1 VQESFDSSPVKG
13 FSLMEIVGRDLLTW
27 RLVHDAR
34 PSHVCVIDSAHI
46 SPICLVD
53 EAGPIPETEVQQN
66 PRRTVISFEA
76 HSALYSMIYWRYGF
90 VDEAAGG
97 YHLVDNWHA
106 VEPRVFLWAFPPG
119 IVLDDL
125 QPPAL
130 QAALGA
136 WEGRLYTTAVATRI
150 NADAT
155 FHPAGPGE
163 APTPARATAPPNLKA
178 LTALMPVTPG
188 LPLVLERVRAHCTA
202 SGLLRA
208 SRVIALLLGL

>member
-1 VQESFDSSPVKG
+1 
-13 FSLMEIVGRDLLTW
+13 MGRDLLTW

-34 PSHVCVIDSAHI
+34 PSHVCVIDSANI
-46 SPICLVD
+46 SPVCLVD
-53 EAGPIPETEVQQN
+53 EAGPIPGTEVQQN
-66 PRRTVISFEA
+66 ARRTVISFEA
-76 HSALYSMIYWRYGF
+76 HSALYSMIYWRYGV
-90 VDEAAGG
+90 VDEAAGR

-136 WEGRLYTTAVATRI
+136 WEGRLYTTAQATRI
-150 NADAT
+150 AADAT

-163 APTPARATAPPNLKA
+163 AATPARATAPPNLKP
-178 LTALMPVTPG
+178 LTDLMPPTPG
-188 LPLVLERVRAHCTA
+188 LPLVLERVRAQCTA
-202 SGLLRA
+202 TGILRA
-208 SRVIALLLGL
+208 GQVIRQLMGL